1 MGLGAKGSLGD
12 RWFDVVNLCI
22 LSLVLV
28 VVLYPLIYVVSASL
42 SNPMLVLQGKVWL
55 WPKELSFEAYK
66 RVFQNAD
73 IMIGYKNTILYTIV
87 GTCVNIVM
95 TTAGAYPL
103 SRRDFYG
110 RNVIMAFFVFTMFFS
125 GGIIP
130 TYLVV
135 KSLGLINTF
144 WVMILPGAV
153 SVFNLII
160 MRTFFQNTI
169 PLELQES
176 AFMDGSTNLR
186 ILVSIVLPLS
196 MPIIAVLILYYAVS
210 HWNAFF
216 NALIYLSDRQ
226 QYPLQLFLR
235 ELLIQNQMEE
245 MMSGDSE
252 SMVEQQ
258 NLAEGLKYAII
269 VVSSLPVLILYPF
282 LQKYFEK
289 GIMIGAIKG

>member
-1 MGLGAKGSLGD
+1 MGVGAKGSLGD
-12 RWFDVVNLCI
+12 RWFDTANIAL

-28 VVLYPLIYVVSASL
+28 IVLYPIIYVVSASL
-42 SNPMLVLQGKVWL
+42 SNPTLVLQGQVWL
-55 WPKELSFEAYK
+55 LPKELSLEAYR
-66 RVFQNAD
+66 RVFENAD
-73 IMIGYKNTILYTIV
+73 IMIGYRNTILYTVV
-87 GTCVNIVM
+87 GTFVNIVM

-110 RNVIMAFFVFTMFFS
+110 RNAIMAFFVFTMFFS

-130 TYLVV
+130 TYLVI
-135 KSLGLINTF
+135 KSLGIINTF

-176 AFMDGSTNLR
+176 AFMDGSTNTR

-196 MPIIAVLILYYAVS
+196 MPIIAVLILYYAVG

-216 NALIYLSDRQ
+216 NALIYLSDRN

-235 ELLIQNQMEE
+235 EILIQNQMEE
-245 MMSGDSE
+245 MMSGDTQ

-269 VVSSLPVLILYPF
+269 VVSSLPVLILYPA

>member
-1 MGLGAKGSLGD
+1 MGRGAKGSLGD
-12 RWFDVVNLCI
+12 RWFDFANLSI

-28 VVLYPLIYVVSASL
+28 LVLYPLVYVVSASL
-42 SNPMLVLQGKVWL
+42 SNPTLVLQGEVWL
-55 WPKELSFEAYK
+55 WPKELSLEAYK
-66 RVFQNAD
+66 RVFENAD
-73 IMIGYKNTILYTIV
+73 IMIGYRNTILYTVV
-87 GTCVNIVM
+87 GTCVNIAM

-110 RNVIMAFFVFTMFFS
+110 RNAIMAFFVFTMFFS

-135 KSLGLINTF
+135 KSLGIINTF

-176 AFMDGSTNLR
+176 AFMDGSTNTR

-196 MPIIAVLILYYAVS
+196 MPIIAVLILYYAVG

-216 NALIYLSDRQ
+216 NALIYLSDRK

-235 ELLIQNQMEE
+235 EILIQNQMEE
-245 MMSGDSE
+245 MMSGDTQ

-269 VVSSLPVLILYPF
+269 VVSSLPVLILYPA

>member
-1 MGLGAKGSLGD
+1 MGIGAKGSLGD
-12 RWFDVVNLCI
+12 RWFDTINLGI
-22 LSLVLV
+22 LSLILII
-28 VVLYPLIYVVSASL
+28 VLYPLIYVVSASL
-42 SNPMLVLQGKVWL
+42 SNPTLVLQGQVWL

-73 IMIGYKNTILYTIV
+73 IMIGYRNTILYTVV

-135 KSLGLINTF
+135 KSLGIINTF

-176 AFMDGSTNLR
+176 AFMDGSTNIR

-196 MPIIAVLILYYAVS
+196 MPIIAVLILYYAVG

-216 NALIYLSDRQ
+216 NALIYLSDRK

-245 MMSGDSE
+245 MMSGDTQ

-269 VVSSLPVLILYPF
+269 VVSSLPVLILYPA

>member
-1 MGLGAKGSLGD
+1 MGLGARGSLGD
-12 RWFDVVNLCI
+12 RWFDTINICI
-22 LSLVLV
+22 LTLVLII
-28 VVLYPLIYVVSASL
+28 VLYPLIYVVSASI
-42 SNPMLVLQGKVWL
+42 SNPLLVLQGKVWL

-73 IMIGYKNTILYTIV
+73 IMVGYRNTILYTVV

-130 TYLVV
+130 TYLVI
-135 KSLGLINTF
+135 KSLGIINTF

-176 AFMDGSTNLR
+176 AFMDGSTNIR

-235 ELLIQNQMEE
+235 ELLIQNQMDE
-245 MMSGDSE
+245 MMSGDSQ
-252 SMVEQQ
+252 SMIEQQ

>member
-1 MGLGAKGSLGD
+1 MGVGAKGSLGD
-12 RWFDVVNLCI
+12 RWFDTANIAL

-28 VVLYPLIYVVSASL
+28 IVLYPIIYVVSASL
-42 SNPMLVLQGKVWL
+42 SNPTLVLQGQVWL
-55 WPKELSFEAYK
+55 LPKELSFEAYK
-66 RVFQNAD
+66 RVFENAD
-73 IMIGYKNTILYTIV
+73 IMIGYRNTIMYTIV
-87 GTCVNIVM
+87 GTCVNIAM

-130 TYLVV
+130 TYLVI
-135 KSLGLINTF
+135 KSLGIINTF

-176 AFMDGSTNLR
+176 AFMDGATNTR

-196 MPIIAVLILYYAVS
+196 MPIIAVLILYYAVG

-245 MMSGDSE
+245 MTSGDTQ

-269 VVSSLPVLILYPF
+269 VVSSLPVLILYPA

>member
-1 MGLGAKGSLGD
+1 MGLGTKQSAGD
-12 RWFDVVNLCI
+12 RWFDAINLCL
-22 LSLVLV
+22 LSLVLII
-28 VVLYPLIYVVSASL
+28 VLYPLVYVISASL
-42 SNPMLVLQGKVWL
+42 SNPLLVLQGEVWL
-55 WPKELSFEAYK
+55 WPKELSLEAYK

-73 IMIGYKNTILYTIV
+73 IMVGYKNTILYTAV

-95 TTAGAYPL
+95 TVAGAYPL
-103 SRRDFYG
+103 SRRDFFG
-110 RNVIMAFFVFTMFFS
+110 RNAIMAFFVFTMFFS

-130 TYLVV
+130 TYLVI
-135 KSLGLINTF
+135 KSLGMINTF

-169 PLELQES
+169 PIELQES
-176 AFMDGSTNLR
+176 AFMDGCSNIR
-186 ILVSIVLPLS
+186 ILASIVLPLS

-216 NALIYLSDRQ
+216 NALIYLSNRQ

-235 ELLIQNQMEE
+235 ELLIQNQMEQ
-245 MMSGDSE
+245 MMSGESE
-252 SMVEQQ
+252 SMLEQQ

-289 GIMIGAIKG
+289 GMMIGAIKG